1 VTPVNDAVHG
11 PFHVSGVRLPEGEH
25 VDLWIREGLVTYS
38 PVPGATTIGT
48 GWIAPGLVDMHCH
61 IGLAS
66 HGATDRAAT
75 EAQAVLDRDTGVLL
89 ARDCGVP
96 ADTRWIDA
104 RDDLPRIVRAGRHI
118 ARPRRYIR
126 DVSVDVEPS
135 ELADAVSFQ
144 SIQGD
149 GWVKIVGD
157 WIDREVGDMTPLWPA
172 DELKEAVAAAHAGG
186 ARVTTHVF
194 GRQALAESLQAG
206 FDCIEH
212 GTGLDDELTALM
224 ASMQVA
230 LVPTLLNVVENF
242 PGIADSGEAK
252 FPAYA
257 AQMRSLF
264 RAAPARIAAAYE
276 AGVPIFVGTDA
287 GGVIA
292 HGRIVDEIATL
303 HRAGLPLEYVLGGAS
318 WRARSYLGRPGLDE
332 GDPAD
337 LVVFAADPRRELAT
351 IAAPV
356 RIVLRGRVIA

>member
-1 VTPVNDAVHG
+1 MTAPAG
-11 PFHVSGVRLPEGEH
+11 PFHVRGVRLPDGDH
-25 VDLWIREGLVTYS
+25 VDLWIRDGLVTYE
-38 PVPGATTIGT
+38 PVPRAESIGT
-48 GWIAPGLVDMHCH
+48 GWITPGLVDMHCH

-66 HGATDRAAT
+66 HGGTDRAAT
-75 EAQAVLDRDTGVLL
+75 EEQAVRDRDTGVLL
-89 ARDCGVP
+89 ARDCGAPV
-96 ADTRWIDA
+96 DTRWIDE
-104 RDDLPRIVRAGRHI
+104 REDLPRIIRAGKHI

-126 DVSVDVEPS
+126 DVSVDVEP
-135 ELADAVSFQ
+135 EQLADAVSFE

-157 WIDREVGDMTPLWPA
+157 WIDREVGDMTPLWPVS
-172 DELKEAVAAAHAGG
+172 ELKEAVAAAHAGG

-242 PGIADSGEAK
+242 PGIAESGEAK

-257 AQMRSLF
+257 NHMRALHA
-264 RAAPARIAAAYE
+264 AAPGRIAAAYE

-303 HRAGLPLEYVLGGAS
+303 HRAGLPLDYVLGGAS

-337 LVVFAADPRRELAT
+337 LVLFDADPRLDLAT
-351 IAAPV
+351 IAAPA

>member
-1 VTPVNDAVHG
+1 MTG
-11 PFHVSGVRLPEGEH
+11 PFHVRGVRLPDEQP
-25 VDLWIREGLVTYS
+25 VDLWIRDGLVTYER
-38 PVPGATTIGT
+38 VPDATTIGT
-48 GWIAPGLVDMHCH
+48 GWLTPGLVDMHCH
-61 IGLAS
+61 IGLAA
-66 HGATDRAAT
+66 HGESDRDAT

-89 ARDCGVP
+89 ARDCGSP
-96 ADTRWIDA
+96 GNTRWIDE
-104 RDDLPRIVRAGRHI
+104 REDLPRIVRAGKHI
-118 ARPRRYIR
+118 ARPRRYMR
-126 DVSVDVEPS
+126 DVSVDVEPP

-157 WIDREVGDMTPLWPA
+157 WIDREVGDMTPLWSVS
-172 DELKEAVAAAHAGG
+172 DLKEAVAAAHAGG

-194 GRQALAESLQAG
+194 GRAALADSLQAG

-242 PGIADSGEAK
+242 PGIVESGQAK

-257 AQMRSLF
+257 AQMRALHSS
-264 RAAPARIAAAYE
+264 APARIATAYE
-276 AGVPIFVGTDA
+276 AGVPIYVGTDA

-292 HGRIVDEIATL
+292 HGRITDEIATL
-303 HRAGLPLEYVLGGAS
+303 HGAGLPLDYVLGGAS
-318 WRARSYLGRPGLDE
+318 WRAREYLGRPGLAE

-337 LVVFAADPRRELAT
+337 LVVFDADPRLDVAT
-351 IAAPV
+351 IAAPA